1 MADDP
6 KTHGFTT
13 DSFLWA
19 SDRESSPVGEER
31 KLECTADGELFVNVF
46 ASNTDATEDEATP
59 AAIVGTPMMMERDDA
74 LSTLTPVEGDWAAAR
89 ATAEG
94 ALWTQDF
101 NSDAVLADTNAMVT
115 DLAAMEALLT
125 TIDADTSTVAGAVS
139 GTEMQVDV
147 VAPLPAGTNNIGDVD
162 VLTVGGQTP
171 TYGAG
176 AVDAGTPR
184 TTLASD
190 DPAVALLGTIDADT
204 GSIATS
210 ASTVAGAVS
219 GSEMQVDIVTAPTL
233 TTKEIRSGTAATTT
247 PTVTTST
254 TTVLDSNANRLGAL
268 ISNPTGGETVYINF
282 GAAATT
288 SHHELAAGQSMDV
301 GTYTGAINGISG
313 TSSQALAVTEFT
325 A

>member
-6 KTHGFTT
+6 KTHGFST

-19 SDRESSPVGEER
+19 SDRESTPVGEER
-31 KLECTADGELFVNVF
+31 KLECTANGELFVSVS
-46 ASNTDATEDEATP
+46 ASNTDATEDEA
-59 AAIVGTPMMMERDDA
+59 AADPIVGTPMMMERDDA
-74 LSTLTPVEGDWAAAR
+74 LSTLTPVEGDMVAAR

-101 NSDAVLADTNAMVT
+101 NSDALLADTNAMVT
-115 DLAAMEALLT
+115 DL
-125 TIDADTSTVAGAVS
+125 DTVAGAVD

-171 TYGAG
+171 SYGAG

-190 DPAVALLGTIDADT
+190 DPAVALLGTIDTDT
-204 GSIATS
+204 GSIATDV
-210 ASTVAGAVS
+210 ATVAGAVA
-219 GSEMQVDIVTAPTL
+219 GSEMQVDIVSAPQL
-233 TTKEIRSGTAATTT
+233 ETKETRASTAATTT
-247 PTVTTST
+247 PTVTTGSG
-254 TTVLDSNANRLGAL
+254 TVLAANANRLGGL
-268 ISNPTGGETVYINF
+268 ISNPTGGTTCYLNF
-282 GAAATT
+282 GATATT
-288 SHHELAAGQSMDV
+288 AHHELAAGSSLPL
-301 GTYTGAINGISG
+301 GTYTGSVTGITASG
-313 TSSQALAVTEFT
+313 TQDLAVTEFT